1 MSFLCSLPL
10 ISALLTGCAPPG
22 PIATGYVEGDFV
34 LVAPVE
40 TSQVRDV
47 EVARGDTVEA
57 GTVLVEMERR
67 DAEIALAQAE
77 ANVAQAESQ
86 LADLKEGARPEEI
99 EVIEANLASARLQ
112 AQEAE
117 RDRDR
122 MTELSTRGVVTDAER
137 DQAVTAA
144 QVADARVAEVSAELA
159 VAQLPSRPQ
168 AIAQAEAA
176 VEAAKAVREQAKWRL
191 DQRSLSLPQRVKVVD
206 IVRHAGEIAGPA
218 SPVLTVLPEGAVKL
232 RLYIPETAYARI
244 AVGDLLSVRCDGCPA
259 GQQARISYIADEPE
273 FTPPVI
279 YSQENRQQLVYL
291 LEAVP
296 EGDLALNPGQ
306 IVDVTLAEDGT

>member
-10 ISALLTGCAPPG
+10 ISALLTGCDAPG

-40 TSQVRDV
+40 TAQVREV
-47 EVARGDTVEA
+47 KVARGDEVAA
-57 GTVLVEMERR
+57 GTVLVEMERQ

-99 EVIEANLASARLQ
+99 RVIEANLASAELR

-117 RDRDR
+117 RERDR
-122 MTELSTRGVVTDAER
+122 MQELSNRGVVTMAER

-144 QVADARVAEVSAELA
+144 QVANAEVAQVAAELA
-159 VAQLPSRPQ
+159 VAQLPARPQ

-176 VEAAKAVREQAKWRL
+176 VEAAKGAQKQAQWRL
-191 DQRSLSLPQRVKVVD
+191 DQRTLSLGQPVKITD
-206 IVRHAGEIAGPA
+206 IVRHEGEIAGPA
-218 SPVLTVLPEGAVKL
+218 SPVLAVLPEGAVKL
-232 RLYIPETAYARI
+232 RLYIPETAYSLI
-244 AVGDLLSVRCDGCPA
+244 EVGDVLAVACDGCPE
-259 GQQARISYIADEPE
+259 GQRARISYIADEPE

-279 YSQENRQQLVYL
+279 YSQENRQQLVFL

-296 EGDLALNPGQ
+296 EGEHALKPGQ
-306 IVDVTLAEDGT
+306 IVDVRLAEDGA